1 MLSGYYYDRLDE
13 RQKIAYRTVCS
24 GIAGMQPSVRVNHAF
39 SGEEAR
45 QIMYA
50 VQRENPEFYHCIFQ
64 LVLYR
69 GAPSPCFEFEYLN
82 ADAAAYGERLSRLQ
96 GLVAER
102 LGGRRSE
109 YDVCVAVH
117 DVLAEWV
124 SPDDESADL
133 VAQADAAGA
142 DTQARAAVARQ
153 IIESGAAAAFSAYG
167 AVVNGRAVC
176 MGIAAAAKLLLNSY
190 GVSNALV
197 GGVGPGNS
205 AHMWNVVEIGGER
218 YNLDITSD
226 LPLPNFNFVRYN
238 GCLLPDRIYS
248 RTFVADTQLGCNGM
262 KDSYFVRNRAYCRD
276 LQGVVDFLE
285 QVNFSKPRGTI
296 CFLYEGGL
304 SEDYINAYV
313 SKIFSARL
321 RGYCVS
327 VLGASAGVF
336 QCGAERR

>member
-1 MLSGYYYDRLDE
+1 M
-13 RQKIAYRTVCS
+13 
-24 GIAGMQPSVRVNHAF
+24 
-39 SGEEAR
+39 
-45 QIMYA
+45 
-50 VQRENPEFYHCIFQ
+50 
-64 LVLYR
+64 
-69 GAPSPCFEFEYLN
+69 
-82 ADAAAYGERLSRLQ
+82 
-96 GLVAER
+96 
-102 LGGRRSE
+102 
-109 YDVCVAVH
+109 
-117 DVLAEWV
+117 
-124 SPDDESADL
+124 
-133 VAQADAAGA
+133 
-142 DTQARAAVARQ
+142 ARQ

-321 RGYCVS
+321 RGYRVS

>member
-13 RQKIAYRTVCS
+13 RQKTAYQALCS
-24 GIAGMQPSVRVNHAF
+24 GIAGMQPSVRLNHSF

-45 QIMYA
+45 QILYA

-69 GAPSPCFEFEYLN
+69 GGPSPRFEFEYLN
-82 ADAAAYGERLSRLQ
+82 TDAAAYGERFSELHGRI
-96 GLVAER
+96 AAR

-142 DTQARAAVARQ
+142 DTQARAGIVRQ
-153 IIESGAAAAFSAYG
+153 IVESGAAASFSAYG
-167 AVVNGRAVC
+167 ALVNRRAVC
-176 MGIAAAAKLLLNSY
+176 MGIASAAKIFLNSF
-190 GVSNALV
+190 GVDSALV
-197 GGVGPGNS
+197 GGVGPNNS

-226 LPLPNFNFVRYN
+226 LPLDNFKFVRYN
-238 GCLLPDRIYS
+238 CCLVPDKIYA
-248 RTFVADTQLGCNGM
+248 RTFTADTALDCNGM
-262 KDSYFVRNRAYCRD
+262 KDCYFVKNHAYFKD
-276 LQGVVDFLE
+276 FQGVLNFLE
-285 QVNFSKPRGTI
+285 QVNFQKQRGTI
-296 CFLYEGGL
+296 CFLYEGKL
-304 SEDYINAYV
+304 SEDYVNSYV
-313 SKIFSARL
+313 SNILGARL
-321 RGYCVS
+321 RGYDVQ
-327 VLGASAGVF
+327 VLAASAGVF